1 MTDRHK
7 RIRIKDVAKYAG
19 VSTGTVD
26 RVIHKRGKVS
36 AKVEEK
42 VLKAI
47 EELGFEVNPVASA
60 LASNK
65 SYRIAVLLPDFQ
77 EDPYWEQPYA
87 GIEEAKKEVQNFP
100 LNIKYYFFKLMN
112 PNDFRKQAIKVL
124 KDKPDGVLFSPLF
137 LKEGK
142 RFLDKCAALEIP
154 SVLINTNIQ
163 SSKKLAYIGQDSYQ
177 SGVLAAR
184 LLNFG
189 MFRKST
195 VIIMNLTKG
204 STNAQHL
211 IEKKEGFQNYF
222 EQNTPKKVE
231 VVNLEFEEFNTPKKL
246 KSFLQR
252 TIKKYPNLSG
262 IFFTNSRAYK
272 AIDCLDEKF
281 AKKINIIGF
290 DLINNNIN
298 YLQNNKINFLIN
310 QNPIEQ
316 GYLGIQ
322 CFHKYFVEKK
332 EIAPIQYLPLDIVV
346 KENVQYYQK
355 RGYLSVRLFN
365 IEDEKVK
372 KN

>member
-1 MTDRHK
+1 MTERHK
-7 RIRIKDVAKYAG
+7 RVRIKDVAEYAG

-36 AKVEEK
+36 ADVEKKVIE
-42 VLKAI
+42 AI
-47 EELGFEVNPVASA
+47 EELGFELNPVASA

-65 SYRIAVLLPDFQ
+65 SYNIAVLLPDYK

-87 GIEEAKKEVQNFP
+87 GIEKAKKEVKNFP
-100 LNIKYYFFKLMN
+100 LKIKYYFFELMN
-112 PNDFRKQAIKVL
+112 PKDFRKQARKVIK
-124 KDKPDGVLFSPLF
+124 DNPDSVLFSPLF

-142 RFLDKCAALEIP
+142 NFLDKCEALEIP
-154 SVLINTNIQ
+154 CVLINTNIQ
-163 SSKKLAYIGQDSYQ
+163 STKKLAYIGQDSYQ
-177 SGVLAAR
+177 SGELAAR

-189 MFRKST
+189 MSKKST

-211 IEKKEGFQNYF
+211 IEKKQGFQNYF
-222 EQNTPKKVE
+222 EQNIPKKVE
-231 VVNLEFEEFNTPKKL
+231 VINLEFEDFNNPKKL
-246 KSFLQR
+246 KSFLRR

-272 AIDCLDEKF
+272 AVDCLDEKVIE
-281 AKKINIIGF
+281 KINIIGF
-290 DLINNNIN
+290 DLIESNIN
-298 YLQNNKINFLIN
+298 YLQENKINFLIN

-322 CFHKYFVEKK
+322 CFHKYFIEKK
-332 EIAPIQYLPLDIVV
+332 EIDPINYLPLDIVV

-355 RGYLSVRLFN
+355 RGYLGVRLFN
-365 IEDEKVK
+365 IEEKAV
-372 KN
+372 